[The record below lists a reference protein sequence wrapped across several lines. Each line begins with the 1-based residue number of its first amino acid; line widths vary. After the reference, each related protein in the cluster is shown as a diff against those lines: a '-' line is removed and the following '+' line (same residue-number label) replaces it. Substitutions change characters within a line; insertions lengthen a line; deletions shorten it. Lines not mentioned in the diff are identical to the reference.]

1 VKKSVRRC
9 LFRQRQRH
17 KKARPVETSLAY
29 EIIFNR
35 ILVVVKQPCLLEIGI
50 VGVIS
55 LELSTSLGSLLTIVV
70 RTTNYAVHT
79 CSGILNNKSFVTL
92 ANEFLA
98 ESVSVSLRRE
108 ATANNAVSLQ

>member
-1 VKKSVRRC
+1 VLEDVYLGKETGT
-9 LFRQRQRH
+9 
-17 KKARPVETSLAY
+17 KKARFAITSLAY

-50 VGVIS
+50 VGMVS
-55 LELSTSLGSLLTIVV
+55 LELSTSFCSLLTVVV

-92 ANEFLA
+92 ADEFLA
-98 ESVSVSLRRE
+98 ESICVGFRRE